1 MATRMV
7 MSGMKLGQSGAQK
20 GLGMLAKNDQAMA
33 ALGRMGTAAM
43 VQSLAGN
50 NNKGANGQEA
60 GSGAANAPSPPPAPA
75 SKKGGGVSG
84 LVSSKVSVDPGGL
97 DPD

>member
-7 MSGMKLGQSGAQK
+7 MQGMKMGQSGAQK

-43 VQSLAGN
+43 VQSLAGG
-50 NNKGANGQEA
+50 NKGAA
-60 GSGAANAPSPPPAPA
+60 GNDGNAQTQTNSGGGAGGPPPAPA
-75 SKKGGGVSG
+75 PKKGGGVSG
-84 LVSSKVSVDPGGL
+84 LVSGKVWGFSL
-97 DPD
+97 C